1 MESRRHRLI
10 RLLWRI
16 VLDFKLLFLMFM
28 FLFVISTA
36 IFVISSTYSML
47 NDILK
52 ASLVTPWG
60 VVTSLFV
67 HQGLEHLAYNMAG
80 LLAFFFLFSIIN
92 SHLSKQEIKT
102 RVSLFLIAI
111 FLMAIFS
118 NTLWM
123 ILVPQASTAGSSGLV
138 FASEGIF
145 MGFTLLNGL
154 QIIELFK
161 DGGKDRKR
169 LMAIYLCN
177 LTIFGV
183 LFVQIVL
190 TPQIFLNV
198 APAVNAFVH
207 GVSFL
212 GGFSLTIF
220 WSLYRRLRGKCLSKL
235 SSKYIS
241 KD

>member
-1 MESRRHRLI
+1 MKVADSRGHKLI
-10 RLLWRI
+10 RLFWRI
-16 VLDFKLLFLMFM
+16 VLDVKLLFLTFM
-28 FLFVISTA
+28 MLFVISTA
-36 IFVISSTYSML
+36 IYVTSSTYPML
-47 NDILK
+47 NDVLK
-52 ASLVTPWG
+52 ASPATPWG

-67 HQGLEHLAYNMAG
+67 HQGLEHLAFNMAG
-80 LLAFFFLFSIIN
+80 LLAFFFLFSITN
-92 SHLSKQEIKT
+92 SHLSKQEIEK

-118 NTLWM
+118 NILWM
-123 ILVPQASTAGSSGLV
+123 ILVPQASTIGSSGLV

-183 LFVQIVL
+183 LFVQIVFA
-190 TPQIFLNV
+190 PQIFLNV

-207 GVSFL
+207 GISFL
-212 GGFSLTIF
+212 GSFFLTIF
-220 WSLYRRLRGKCLSKL
+220 WSLYRTLRSKGRLKL
-235 SSKYIS
+235 SS
-241 KD
+241 